1 MSKNIVYYS
10 TYCKNCDKLLNILNK
25 SNLQHTL
32 NFINID
38 KRLIKNNNIYV
49 ILNDEKEILLPTTI
63 TKVPALLLIDN
74 GHQVLFG
81 NQIYQHL
88 QPREKQYKQDIQHLD
103 EPLSFSLDNSICS
116 VYGVV
121 SDNFSFLDQT
131 PDSLNAK
138 GNGGLRQLYT
148 YSTINDNYSI
158 ETPSEDYIPDKVG
171 NVSMDK
177 LQLQRETDLKMIKP
191 KTNIEQYFK
200 RKDNVR

>member
-1 MSKNIVYYS
+1 MSKNILYYS

-25 SNLQHTL
+25 SNLQSTL

-38 KRLIKNNNIYV
+38 KRVIRNNSIYI
-49 ILNDEKEILLPTTI
+49 ILNDEKELLLPVTI

-88 QPREKQYKQDIQHLD
+88 QPKEKQYKQDITNND
-103 EPLSFSLDNSICS
+103 EPSSFSLDNNICS
-116 VYGVV
+116 IYGVV
-121 SDNFSFLDQT
+121 SDNFSFLDQSS
-131 PDSLNAK
+131 DSLNAK

-148 YSTINDNYSI
+148 YSTINDNYSNSI
-158 ETPSEDYIPDKVG
+158 ETPKEDYTPDKIG

-177 LQLQRETDLKMIKP
+177 LQIQRETDIKLIKP
-191 KTNIEQYFK
+191 KANIEQYFK
-200 RKDNVR
+200 KKG